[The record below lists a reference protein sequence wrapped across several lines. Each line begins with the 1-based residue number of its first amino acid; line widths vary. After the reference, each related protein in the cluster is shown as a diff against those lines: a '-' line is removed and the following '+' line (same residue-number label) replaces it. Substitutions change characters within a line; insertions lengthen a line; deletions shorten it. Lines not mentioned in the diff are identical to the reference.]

1 MKTIYEQ
8 LKICFVMVG
17 EDILTS
23 SGDFTGGDHNFPT
36 PGSGTSTSVSDFDTN
51 G

>member
-8 LKICFVMVG
+8 LKICLVMVG
-17 EDILTS
+17 EDIITNSPFFGEDIGFGNLS
-23 SGDFTGGDHNFPT
+23 NANSGDENYTE
-36 PGSGTSTSVSDFDTN
+36 N